1 VAAVTG
7 SRWVTSV
14 VKSAAGLGDFLRLRA
29 LGVAGGP
36 LSFSSSKAAQVARR
50 RSRGLI
56 SSGRRAVRFLLAI
69 VDSLSELS
77 RPVPMAPSRIGGF
90 GYGSRLAAESY

>member
-1 VAAVTG
+1 MVAVTG

-14 VKSAAGLGDFLRLRA
+14 VKSATGLGDFLRLRA
-29 LGVAGGP
+29 RGAAGGGP

-69 VDSLSELS
+69 VDSLSEPS
-77 RPVPMAPSRIGGF
+77 EWHHRASAASAMA
-90 GYGSRLAAESY
+90 AD